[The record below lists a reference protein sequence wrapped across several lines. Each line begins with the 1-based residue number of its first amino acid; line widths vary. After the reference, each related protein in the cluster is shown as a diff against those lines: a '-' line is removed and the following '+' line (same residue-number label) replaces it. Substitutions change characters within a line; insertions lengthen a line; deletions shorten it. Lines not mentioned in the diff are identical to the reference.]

1 MTARRPATVAAS
13 SERKSRQRPGAE
25 VRSDK
30 QFLGIE
36 RSLQRAWAKG
46 AGFIDEEF
54 ARPMIA
60 VVNAYQDFSPE
71 NVHLRQVGDA
81 VKVGI
86 RMAGGTPCEFNTF
99 HVTDSETFAS
109 VGMRYVLPSR
119 DLVADMIELMV
130 EGHRFDAMVLIGSG
144 DKVVPGMVMAAAR
157 LDLPAILLYGGATRA
172 GVHKDRKVFL
182 ETVYDAVGEVLLGK
196 LSEADLKGLEDNHFP
211 FAGASDTATSGNT
224 AGIYTEALGLALA
237 GSGTL
242 PAGSNFQLRAA
253 KYTGMRIMEL
263 VREDLRP
270 SQILTRE
277 AFENAMRVGMAVG
290 GSTNMVLHM
299 IAMAKEAGVEVSF
312 ETWDRLSRETPTL
325 VKLAPSGPWG
335 VTELGE
341 AGGVP
346 AVMKALDDLIHSDT
360 LTVSGRTTGALVREA
375 EIANPECIRARSD
388 PAEIEGSIYILKG
401 SLAPGGAVVKAS
413 GVAQKMW
420 DVTLPARVF
429 EDEESAIEALRT
441 QRIRRGTCIVIRNE
455 GTRGGPGMREM
466 LGATSALMGAGLGT
480 SCALVT
486 DGRFSG
492 ATHGPAIGYVTPEA
506 ARGGPIALVQDGDP
520 VRIDLARRQLHLAV
534 SEDELDRRRHER
546 SPMPARVT
554 RGYLKHYA
562 EHVAP
567 ASQGAVMPR

>member
-1 MTARRPATVAAS
+1 M
-13 SERKSRQRPGAE
+13 
-25 VRSDK
+25 RSDK
-30 QFLGIE
+30 QYLGVE

-46 AGFIDEEF
+46 AGLIDEEF
-54 ARPMIA
+54 GRPMIA
-60 VVNAYQDFSPE
+60 VVNTYQDFSPE

-81 VKVGI
+81 VKAGI

-109 VGMRYVLPSR
+109 DGMRYVLPSR

-157 LDLPAILLYGGATRA
+157 LDLPAILLYGGPTKA
-172 GVHKDRKVFL
+172 GIWRNRKVFL
-182 ETVYDAVGEVLLGK
+182 ETVYDGVGEHLLGK
-196 LSEADLKGLEDNHFP
+196 LSKEDLQGLEDSHFP
-211 FAGASDTATSGNT
+211 FSGASDTATSGNT
-224 AGIYTEALGLALA
+224 AGLYTEALGLALPH
-237 GSGTL
+237 SGTF
-242 PAGSNFQLRAA
+242 PAGSNYQLRAA
-253 KYTGMRIMEL
+253 KYTGIRIMEL
-263 VREDLRP
+263 LEKDLRP
-270 SQILTRE
+270 SRILIPE

-312 ETWDRLSRETPTL
+312 DVWDRLSRDTPTL

-335 VTELGE
+335 VTDLGE

-346 AVMKALDDLIHSDT
+346 AVMKALEDLIHPGGP
-360 LTVSGRTTGALVREA
+360 TVSGKNTGELVEEA
-375 EIANPECIRARSD
+375 AIQNPECIRGRSD
-388 PAEIEGSIYILKG
+388 PVESDGSIYILRG
-401 SLAPGGAVVKAS
+401 NLAPGGAVVKAS
-413 GVAQKMW
+413 GVAREMW
-420 DVTLPARVF
+420 DVVLPARVF
-429 EDEESAIEALRT
+429 EDEESAIDAVRGN
-441 QRIRRGTCIVIRNE
+441 RIGPGTCIVIRNE

-480 SCALVT
+480 TCALVT

-506 ARGGPIALVQDGDP
+506 ARGGPIALVEDGDP
-520 VRIDLARRQLHLAV
+520 IRINLPDRELHLVV
-534 SEDELDRRRHER
+534 SEDVLAGRRRKH
-546 SPMPARVT
+546 SPRPPRVT

-567 ASQGAVMPR
+567 ASEGAVMPR

>member
-1 MTARRPATVAAS
+1 MRL
-13 SERKSRQRPGAE
+13 
-25 VRSDK
+25 RSDE
-30 QFLGIE
+30 QYLGIE

-46 AGFIDEEF
+46 AGLVDEEF
-54 ARPMIA
+54 EQPMIA
-60 VVNAYQDFSPE
+60 VVNTYQEFSPE
-71 NVHLRQVGDA
+71 NIHLRQVGEA
-81 VKVGI
+81 VKAGI

-144 DKVVPGMVMAAAR
+144 DKVMPGMVMAAAR
-157 LDLPAILLYGGATRA
+157 IDIPAIMLYGGPTKA
-172 GVHKDRKVFL
+172 GTYKNKKVFL
-182 ETVYDAVGEVLLGK
+182 ETVYDGVGEHLLGK
-196 LSEADLKGLEDNHFP
+196 ITEEELKGLEDNHFP
-211 FAGASDTATSGNT
+211 FSGACDTATSGNT
-224 AGIYTEALGLALA
+224 AGIYTEALGLSLPH
-237 GSGTL
+237 SGTC
-242 PAGSNFQLRAA
+242 PAGSNYQLRAA
-253 KYTGMRIMEL
+253 KYTGIRIMDL

-270 SQILTRE
+270 SKILTPD
-277 AFENAMRVGMAVG
+277 AFENAMRVGLAVG

-299 IAMAKEAGVEVSF
+299 IAMAKEAGVEVNF
-312 ETWDRLSRETPTL
+312 DTWDRLSRETPTL

-341 AGGVP
+341 AGGTP
-346 AVMKALDDLIHSDT
+346 AVMNALGDLMHPDT
-360 LTVSGRTTGALVREA
+360 STVSGKTTGELIAQA
-375 EIANPECIRARSD
+375 EIQNPECIRDKND
-388 PAEIEGSIYILKG
+388 PIEADGSIYILEG

-413 GVAQKMW
+413 GVGRKMW
-420 DVTLPARVF
+420 QAVLPARVF
-429 EDEESAIEALRT
+429 EDEESAIEAVRSGG
-441 QRIRRGTCIVIRNE
+441 IGPGTCVVIRNE

-466 LGATSALMGAGLGT
+466 LGATSALMGAGLGD

-506 ARGGPIALVQDGDP
+506 ARDGPIVLVVDGDLI
-520 VRIDLARRQLHLAV
+520 RIDLQGRILDLEVAPEVLAERQRNHKP
-534 SEDELDRRRHER
+534 R
-546 SPMPARVT
+546 PARVS

-567 ASQGAVMPR
+567 ASEGAVMPR

>member
-1 MTARRPATVAAS
+1 MRL
-13 SERKSRQRPGAE
+13 
-25 VRSDK
+25 RSDE
-30 QFLGIE
+30 QYLGIE

-46 AGFIDEEF
+46 AGLIDEEF
-54 ARPMIA
+54 EQPMIA
-60 VVNAYQDFSPE
+60 VVNTYQEFSPE
-71 NVHLRQVGDA
+71 NIHLRQVADA
-81 VKVGI
+81 VKAGI

-144 DKVVPGMVMAAAR
+144 DKVMPGMVMAAAR
-157 LDLPAILLYGGATRA
+157 LDIPAIVLYGGPTKA
-172 GVHKDRKVFL
+172 GVYKQKKVFL
-182 ETVYDAVGEVLLGK
+182 ETVYDGVGEYLLGK
-196 LSEADLKGLEDNHFP
+196 ISKDDLKGLEDNHFP
-211 FAGASDTATSGNT
+211 FSGACDTATSGNT
-224 AGIYTEALGLALA
+224 AGIYTEALGLSLPH
-237 GSGTL
+237 SGTV
-242 PAGSNFQLRAA
+242 PAGSNYQLRAA

-263 VREDLRP
+263 VREGVRP
-270 SQILTRE
+270 SEILTRG
-277 AFENAMRVGMAVG
+277 AFENAMRVGLAVG

-299 IAMAKEAGVEVSF
+299 IAMAKEAGVDVSF
-312 ETWDRLSRETPTL
+312 DTWDRLSRQTPTL

-341 AGGVP
+341 AGGTP
-346 AVMKALDDLIHSDT
+346 AVMKALGDLIHADT
-360 LTVSGRTTGALVREA
+360 STVSGRTTGELIAQA
-375 EIANPECIRARSD
+375 EIENPECIRDRRNPVEED
-388 PAEIEGSIYILKG
+388 GSIYILKG

-413 GVAQKMW
+413 GVSPEMW
-420 DVTLPARVF
+420 QAVLPARVF
-429 EDEESAIEALRT
+429 EDEEGAIAALRNSE
-441 QRIRRGTCIVIRNE
+441 ISPGTCVVIRNE
-455 GTRGGPGMREM
+455 GTKGGPGMREM
-466 LGATSALMGAGLGT
+466 LGATSALMGAGLGN

-506 ARGGPIALVQDGDP
+506 ARGGPIAVVKDGDP
-520 VRIDLARRQLHLAV
+520 IRIDLVGCR
-534 SEDELDRRRHER
+534 LDLEVAPDVVAERLRSHE
-546 SPMPARVT
+546 PMPARVT

>member
-1 MTARRPATVAAS
+1 M
-13 SERKSRQRPGAE
+13 GAD
-25 VRSDK
+25 VRSDE
-30 QFLGIE
+30 QYLGIE

-46 AGFIDEEF
+46 AGLIDEEF
-54 ARPMIA
+54 EQPMIA
-60 VVNAYQDFSPE
+60 VVNTCQEFSPE

-81 VKVGI
+81 VKAGI

-157 LDLPAILLYGGATRA
+157 LDLPSILLYGGPTRA
-172 GVHKDRKVFL
+172 GVYRNRKVFL
-182 ETVYDAVGEVLLGK
+182 ETVYDGIGEHLLGK
-196 LSEADLKGLEDNHFP
+196 LSEEDLKGLEDNHFP
-211 FAGASDTATSGNT
+211 FAGACDTATSGNT
-224 AGIYTEALGLALA
+224 AGIYTEALGLALPT
-237 GSGTL
+237 SGTL

-263 VREDLRP
+263 VKEDLRP
-270 SQILTRE
+270 SRILTQD
-277 AFENAMRVGMAVG
+277 AFHNAMRVGLAVG

-299 IAMAKEAGVEVSF
+299 IAMAKEAGVEVTF
-312 ETWDRLSRETPTL
+312 DTWDRLSRETPTL

-335 VTELGE
+335 VTDLGD

-346 AVMKALDDLIHSDT
+346 AVMKALGSLIHPET
-360 LTVSGRTTGALVREA
+360 ATVSGTTTGGLVLSAQLEDRG
-375 EIANPECIRARSD
+375 CIRGLRD
-388 PAEIEGSIYILKG
+388 PVEAEGSIYILKG

-413 GVAQKMW
+413 GVAREMW
-420 DVTLPARVF
+420 DATLPARVF
-429 EDEESAIEALRT
+429 EDEERAIDALRDGA
-441 QRIRRGTCIVIRNE
+441 IGPGTCVVIRNE
-455 GTRGGPGMREM
+455 GTKGGPGMREM
-466 LGATSALMGAGLGT
+466 LGATSALMGAGLGK

-506 ARGGPIALVQDGDP
+506 ARGGPIALVEDGDP
-520 VRIDLARRQLHLAV
+520 IWIDLSDRKLELMVAPEALEERR
-534 SEDELDRRRHER
+534 SRY
-546 SPMPARVT
+546 SPMPPRVT

-562 EHVAP
+562 DTVAP
-567 ASQGAVMPR
+567 ASEGAVMPR

>member
-1 MTARRPATVAAS
+1 MFGETTGRGVAP
-13 SERKSRQRPGAE
+13 RHRVGAE
-25 VRSDK
+25 LRSDK
-30 QFLGIE
+30 QYLGIE

-46 AGFIDEEF
+46 AGLIDEEF
-54 ARPMIA
+54 ERPMVA
-60 VVNAYQDFSPE
+60 VVNTYQDFSPE

-81 VKVGI
+81 VKAGI

-119 DLVADMIELMV
+119 DLVTDMIELMV

-157 LDLPAILLYGGATRA
+157 LDLPAILLYGGPTRA
-172 GVHKDRKVFL
+172 GIWRNRKVFL
-182 ETVYDAVGEVLLGK
+182 ETVYDGVGEHLSGK
-196 LSEADLKGLEDNHFP
+196 LSDEDLKGYENHHFP
-211 FAGASDTATSGNT
+211 FAGACDTATSGNT
-224 AGIYTEALGLALA
+224 AGIYTEALGLALPR
-237 GSGTL
+237 SGTY
-242 PAGSNFQLRAA
+242 PAGSNYQLRAA

-263 VREDLRP
+263 LGEDLRP
-270 SQILTRE
+270 SRILTPD

-299 IAMAKEAGVEVSF
+299 IAMAREAGVEVSF
-312 ETWDRLSRETPTL
+312 ESWDCLSRDTPTL

-346 AVMKALDDLIHSDT
+346 AVMKALGDLIHPDT
-360 LTVSGRTTGALVREA
+360 LTVSGYVTG
-375 EIANPECIRARSD
+375 EIVERAAIDNPACIRSRSD
-388 PAEIEGSIYILKG
+388 PVEADGSIYILKG
-401 SLAPGGAVVKAS
+401 NLAPGGAVVKAS
-413 GVAQKMW
+413 GVAREMW
-420 DVTLPARVF
+420 EVVLPARVF
-429 EDEESAIEALRT
+429 EDEESAIDALRGN
-441 QRIRRGTCIVIRNE
+441 RIQPGTCIVIRNE

-506 ARGGPIALVQDGDP
+506 ARGGPIALVEDGDP
-520 VRIDLARRQLHLAV
+520 IRISLPDR
-534 SEDELDRRRHER
+534 ELDLVVTGKVLERRRRGR
-546 SPMPARVT
+546 SPMPARVS

-567 ASQGAVMPR
+567 AAEGAVMPR